1 METPL
6 INLTGQVVLI
16 TGGSRGIGAAA
27 AKMFAHVG
35 ADVAIAYRENTEAA
49 NAVAQAVGQ
58 IGRRAILLKGEV
70 ADPDVATQHIARTL
84 EEFGRLDILVN
95 NAGIWTYLNT
105 GEASVQT
112 WDDLMAVNLR
122 GMFNYTNAAVKIFK
136 EQQQGNI
143 INVSS
148 TAGQRG
154 EAFHSHYAASKGGM
168 NAYTKSLSTELA
180 HFNIRVNAVA
190 PGWVDTDLNDEVF
203 ALSAEKE
210 TIRRGIPL
218 GRIASPEDIAGPIV
232 FLASALAQ
240 HITGEIINVN
250 GGSVLCG

>member
-1 METPL
+1 LETPL

-70 ADPDVATQHIARTL
+70 ADPDVATRHIEQTR

-105 GEASVQT
+105 GDASVQT

>member
-70 ADPDVATQHIARTL
+70 SDPAVATQHIARTL

-180 HFNIRVNAVA
+180 PFNIRVNAVA

>member
-1 METPL
+1 
-6 INLTGQVVLI
+6 
-16 TGGSRGIGAAA
+16 
-27 AKMFAHVG
+27 
-35 ADVAIAYRENTEAA
+35 
-49 NAVAQAVGQ
+49 
-58 IGRRAILLKGEV
+58 
-70 ADPDVATQHIARTL
+70 
-84 EEFGRLDILVN
+84 VN